1 MNQKRERRVSSDQ
14 VAFLVFSQ
22 FLFGGIL
29 FCFAMWMQE
38 PRFLTT
44 VFFLYSLATVYIWM
58 KLGNYIGTAD
68 WNTALGI
75 SMLAVGFP
83 YFCPKPL
90 RLFLPYMIYLV
101 IMTIFLLI
109 SYYTSGEEFWE
120 AWANWLQRR

>member
-1 MNQKRERRVSSDQ
+1 MGNERS
-14 VAFLVFSQ
+14 LVTLTLISNESKERAKS
-22 FLFGGIL
+22 GIL

-101 IMTIFLLI
+101 LMTIFLLI